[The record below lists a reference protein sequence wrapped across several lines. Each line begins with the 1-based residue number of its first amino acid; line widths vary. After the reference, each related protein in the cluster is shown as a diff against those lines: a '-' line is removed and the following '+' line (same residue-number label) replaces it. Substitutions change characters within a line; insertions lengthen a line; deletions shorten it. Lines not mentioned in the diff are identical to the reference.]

1 MQLESVIGLEIH
13 VQLKTKS
20 KMFCACD
27 NTGEIKPPNTTV
39 CPVCLGHPGVLPV
52 ANTEALRMAIKTALA
67 LNLQVNLH
75 SKFDRKNYF
84 YPDLPKGYQI
94 SQYDEPLA
102 QNGYLEVGIKDSKKK
117 INIERLHLEED
128 TGKLFHTKD
137 KSLVDFNRAGTP
149 LMEIVTKPEVTTP
162 GQAKVFL
169 QQLRII
175 LRYLQVS
182 DADMEKGHLR
192 VDVNVSLRSEGESKL
207 YPKVELKNLNSF
219 RSVERGLEY
228 EIKRLTDLWDKDE
241 YPKNNSTRGW
251 DDTKGLSEEQR
262 TKEEVSDY
270 RYFPEP
276 DLPPLNF
283 TKKEIEEI
291 KKSLPELPQAKS
303 SRLIKQYGLPSYE
316 ANILVNDLVI
326 ADYFES
332 VVAKLDKQSEEVNK
346 KQSAKLAFNWLIN
359 KLFQLLNEKSIT
371 VDELLF
377 DQDQFVN
384 FLLLVAS
391 RRVNSTNAQILLKS
405 MVETGRDPQDILDSE
420 DLAQSSDINLEE
432 IINKVIA
439 QYPEQVEQYQAGKT
453 PVLKFFLGAVMRE
466 TKGKID
472 PQEAEELLKQK
483 LN

>member
-1 MQLESVIGLEIH
+1 MPLGSVIGLEIH

-27 NTGEIKPPNTTV
+27 NTGEIKPSNTTV
-39 CPVCLGHPGVLPV
+39 CPICLGHPGVLPV
-52 ANTEALRMAIKTALA
+52 ANKEAIKMALKVALA

-102 QNGYLEVGIKDSKKK
+102 QEGFLEIVTKDGVRKVA
-117 INIERLHLEED
+117 IERLHLEED
-128 TGKLFHTKD
+128 TGKLLHIKN

-149 LMEIVTKPEVTTP
+149 LIEIVTKPQAMTPSEV
-162 GQAKVFL
+162 KVFL
-169 QQLRII
+169 QQLRTIM
-175 LRYLQVS
+175 RYLEVS
-182 DADMEKGHLR
+182 EADMEKGHLR
-192 VDVNVSLRSEGESKL
+192 VDVNVSLRPRGESKL

-228 EIKRLTDLWDKDE
+228 EIKRLTGLWERGE

-251 DDTKGLSEEQR
+251 NDARGISEEQR

-276 DLPPLNF
+276 DLQPLNF
-283 TKKEIEEI
+283 TKEEIEEI
-291 KKSLPELPQAKS
+291 KKSLPELPQDKIK
-303 SRLIKQYGLPSYE
+303 RLTKQYGLLASE
-316 ANILVNDLVI
+316 ANILVSDLPVV
-326 ADYFES
+326 DYFES
-332 VVAKLDKQSEEVNK
+332 VVTKLIKQNEEIEK
-346 KQSAKLAFNWLIN
+346 KQAVKLVFNWLVN
-359 KLFQLLNEKSIT
+359 KLFQLFNEKGIT
-371 VDELLF
+371 IIKLPFNQE
-377 DQDQFVN
+377 QFVD

-391 RRVNSTNAQILLKS
+391 RRVNSTNAQILLKH
-405 MVETGRDPQDILDSE
+405 MMETGQDPQSILDSE
-420 DLAQSSDINLEE
+420 DLSQSSNINLEE
-432 IINKVIA
+432 IINKIIV
-439 QYPEQVEQYQAGKT
+439 QYPEQLAQYKAGKT

-472 PQEAEELLKQK
+472 PIEAEELLKQK
-483 LN
+483 LS